1 MTWDAIYRTDGV
13 SDRHLGNPLIEAL
26 PPMQLNAREVIK
38 TMANRPKID
47 LSELRNM
54 PFKEREGELEIIE
67 GLYVP
72 PSVSVDLVS
81 KIEMQMRKS
90 YAGRN
95 PLQKTSVSRIYDTAS
110 LIKAQGAHANTL
122 EGMIL
127 LEGGTGSG
135 KSRLVRTALRR
146 LPQGLRHH
154 EYGDAKLNFTQV
166 VWISVHASIGGGVR
180 SLLLEM
186 LRGIDEAA
194 GLSGTGMSYENAHK
208 DTPVDRL
215 VRVFGQAAATH
226 HLGILHVDDVHRMA
240 ESTMGKKNTLQA
252 IIQIA
257 NVVKCPV
264 IFTGTPEGIAPLT
277 SSSLE
282 LARRLSS
289 AGGLRIEHPA
299 SHQDQFFRA
308 LVKAVIGYQW
318 TDDVL
323 EPSEQL
329 YELLY
334 RLSAGVTSIVLLLH
348 KAAQTRALATESRQF
363 TLDHYRFA
371 YDNNLRPVHE
381 ALSALRRGG
390 KDGHAAYEGAIA
402 TMEKI
407 LKDRKG
413 VAKEVATDAF
423 LKADK
428 A

>member
-13 SDRHLGNPLIEAL
+13 SERHLGNPLIEAL
-26 PPMQLNAREVIK
+26 PPQLSPLEVIK
-38 TMANRPKID
+38 AMANRPK
-47 LSELRNM
+47 LSFNESRSM
-54 PFKEREGELEIIE
+54 SIQEREGELEVLE

-72 PSVSVDLVS
+72 PSVSVDLVA
-81 KIEMQMRKS
+81 KIDTQIRKS

-95 PLQKTSVSRIYDTAS
+95 PLHVNSVSRMYDTAS
-110 LIKAQGAHANTL
+110 LLEAQRTHANTV

-135 KSRLVRTALRR
+135 KSRLVRTVLRR

-154 EYGDAKLNFTQV
+154 EYGASKLNFTQV

-194 GLSGTGMSYENAHK
+194 GLSGTGMSYENSHK

-282 LARRLSS
+282 LARRLTS
-289 AGGLRIEHPA
+289 AGALRIEHPA
-299 SHQDQFFRA
+299 SHEDKFFRT
-308 LVKAVIGYQW
+308 LVRAAIGYQW
-318 TDDVL
+318 TDEIL
-323 EPSEQL
+323 EPSEEL

-348 KAAQTRALATESRQF
+348 KMAQARALATNSSVF
-363 TLDHYRFA
+363 TLNHYRFA
-371 YDNNLRPVHE
+371 YDNYLRPVHD
-381 ALSALRRGG
+381 ALSALRKGG
-390 KDGHAAYEGAIA
+390 KEGHAAYESSIA
-402 TMEKI
+402 SIDKLFRE
-407 LKDRKG
+407 RNG
-413 VAKEVATDAF
+413 VAKEVVMDAF
-423 LKADK
+423 LKADQ